1 MSWKGP
7 PKGHLVPHSAMQ
19 RDTYSSIRFSELHED
34 RGGLHGRGIH
44 HLSTVPCFAAFS
56 TGHLQGCSPFPGCT
70 QPPLSL
76 PCTKAA
82 PSPVYPIPLHLRIC
96 WLWPLRPMAKRIPH
110 AGRALVRMNLSQKS
124 WPEWRK
130 ERDFLTPMLPG
141 VPRMGN
147 RTAVSPGL
155 MLRGSGRWQ

>member
-1 MSWKGP
+1 
-7 PKGHLVPHSAMQ
+7 L
-19 RDTYSSIRFSELHED
+19 SETLKSH
-34 RGGLHGRGIH
+34 RIQL
-44 HLSTVPCFAAFS
+44 PCS
-56 TGHLQGCSPFPGCT
+56 EQGHLQLHHVLRAPCRPWGSPWMGHPPPLHCSMLRCLLHWTSSGLFSLSWVHSA
-70 QPPLSL
+70 PLSL

-82 PSPVYPIPLHLRIC
+82 PSPLYPIPLHLRIC